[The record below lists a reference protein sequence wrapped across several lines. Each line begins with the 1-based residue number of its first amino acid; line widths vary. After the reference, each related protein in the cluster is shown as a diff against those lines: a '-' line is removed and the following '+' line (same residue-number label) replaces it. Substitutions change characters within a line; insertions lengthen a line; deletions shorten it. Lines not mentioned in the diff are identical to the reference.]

1 MHKKETK
8 IVGFSNRFLSVE
20 VKEDNR
26 DDEMCSMYIFNLGW
40 IQSLKRIIKA
50 PLISST
56 DCGYTHLYLCKNEI
70 SFPKFFFLTYSK
82 FWCNRIYNQPCYFSH
97 NLVGNTDP
105 KTHICMRHSFRVCD
119 NARTF
124 YRLKLRYNQRVKSAR
139 KRLLIIQFFHLGPQ
153 VLWQLNMYI
162 TNIKTKQNFCLALKS
177 QPLISL

>member
-1 MHKKETK
+1 M
-8 IVGFSNRFLSVE
+8 GFSNRFLSVE
-20 VKEDNR
+20 VKEDNL

-56 DCGYTHLYLCKNEI
+56 DCGYTRLRTHYVRT
-70 SFPKFFFLTYSK
+70 KFFSSQDLFSHLFEILMQSHL
-82 FWCNRIYNQPCYFSH
+82 QPCYFSH

-139 KRLLIIQFFHLGPQ
+139 KRLLIIQFLQLGPQ

-177 QPLISL
+177 QPFISL